1 LIFLPYQKLFP
12 QNLHEKNSGRRK
24 MNALNFAQK
33 MKPQKLL
40 FDFFLLLVSQK
51 LFPKNLDEKN
61 LWKCLKPKFLRGFL
75 VARRINTEIR
85 SKNLSD
91 KNC

>member
-1 LIFLPYQKLFP
+1 
-12 QNLHEKNSGRRK
+12 

-33 MKPQKLL
+33 MECQKLL

-61 LWKCLKPKFLRGFL
+61 FWKYIFK
-75 VARRINTEIR
+75 TEISSAFFSR
-85 SKNLSD
+85 SSN
-91 KNC
+91 

>member
-1 LIFLPYQKLFP
+1 LLNGSVTKKKSLIFLPYQKLFP

-33 MKPQKLL
+33 MECQKLL

-61 LWKCLKPKFLRGFL
+61 F
-75 VARRINTEIR
+75 
-85 SKNLSD
+85 
-91 KNC
+91 

>member
-1 LIFLPYQKLFP
+1 
-12 QNLHEKNSGRRK
+12 

-33 MKPQKLL
+33 MECQKLL

-61 LWKCLKPKFLRGFL
+61 F
-75 VARRINTEIR
+75 
-85 SKNLSD
+85 
-91 KNC
+91 